1 MKKWIQRNLRN
12 IIATAFVIPILL
24 VAFVSISH
32 VTSFYGL
39 SNPFSW
45 ALYLSV
51 GIEIAAISA
60 LAAVSVRMGN
70 FIYFPFII
78 VTLIQMVGNIFFSFS
93 FINEFSDE
101 FKDWIAMVGGLFEN
115 MGVDKTDV
123 NSHKLI
129 LSFLTGGLLPIISLT
144 FAHMLVKFSEQN
156 KNVVVEEVKEEE
168 VSIEEEPK
176 DLSEEMNEV
185 DYEDIKSKFIE
196 KKLMEERDLKYKPTQ
211 EELDKLDYFLKILN
225 YEGPKPE
232 LNTEEKINPTEE
244 QLEKIQ
250 ETLNKYSM
258 PEPVEVEQEEVVEE
272 TPEVIE
278 EKVEEVA
285 EITPEVSDE
294 TEDVEKVFF
303 NPEEIEVLYS
313 DDETKEE
320 EPIVEEVIKP
330 EPVDTP
336 TTGKILNYFKRND

>member
-1 MKKWIQRNLRN
+1 MKKWFERNLRN

-39 SNPFSW
+39 SNPISW

-93 FINEFSDE
+93 FIEETSE
-101 FKDWIAMVGGLFEN
+101 GFKDWISMVGGLFEN
-115 MGVDKTDV
+115 MGIDKTDIS
-123 NSHKLI
+123 SHKLI

-156 KNVVVEEVKEEE
+156 KTIVIEEIKKEEVNIK
-168 VSIEEEPK
+168 EEPK
-176 DLSEEMNEV
+176 DLSDVINEESYEEM
-185 DYEDIKSKFIE
+185 KSKFVE

-211 EELDKLDYFLKILN
+211 EDLNKLDDFLKLIN
-225 YEGPKPE
+225 YNGPKFE
-232 LNTEEKINPTEE
+232 SNTEEKIIPSENEIEKLQEVLSQYSNTEPIVIEQEEVEE
-244 QLEKIQ
+244 QLE
-250 ETLNKYSM
+250 T
-258 PEPVEVEQEEVVEE
+258 
-272 TPEVIE
+272 
-278 EKVEEVA
+278 KVETE
-285 EITPEVSDE
+285 EI
-294 TEDVEKVFF
+294 EKVFF
-303 NPEEIEVLYS
+303 NPEENEVLYS
-313 DDETKEE
+313 DDEKQVDEVFEE
-320 EPIVEEVIKP
+320 EVKPQPVEMA
-330 EPVDTP
+330 P
-336 TTGKILNYFKRND
+336 TAKILNYFKRND

>member
-12 IIATAFVIPILL
+12 IIVTAFVIPILL

-39 SNPFSW
+39 SNPISW

-93 FINEFSDE
+93 FIDE
-101 FKDWIAMVGGLFEN
+101 ASEGFKDWISMVGGLFEN
-115 MGVDKTDV
+115 MGVDKTDIS
-123 NSHKLI
+123 SHKLI

-156 KNVVVEEVKEEE
+156 KTVVIEEVKKEEKTE
-168 VSIEEEPK
+168 VKEEPK
-176 DLSEEMNEV
+176 DLSEEIDEGV
-185 DYEDIKSKFIE
+185 YEEIKNKFIE

-211 EELDKLDYFLKILN
+211 DDLDKLDEFLKNIN
-225 YEGPKPE
+225 YQGPKFE
-232 LNTEEKINPTEE
+232 ESKDEKINPNQEDLDKLEE
-244 QLEKIQ
+244 VLNQYSNIEEPVQEIVEEKPENDIVYTIQ
-250 ETLNKYSM
+250 E
-258 PEPVEVEQEEVVEE
+258 E
-272 TPEVIE
+272 TETIE
-278 EKVEEVA
+278 ED
-285 EITPEVSDE
+285 EI
-294 TEDVEKVFF
+294 EKVFF
-303 NPEEIEVLYS
+303 NPEESEVLYS
-313 DDETKEE
+313 DDSKTVETIDIEKSEQE
-320 EPIVEEVIKP
+320 IKP
-330 EPVDTP
+330 EPIEMVS
-336 TTGKILNYFKRND
+336 TTKVLNYFKRND

>member
-1 MKKWIQRNLRN
+1 MKKWFDRNLRN

-39 SNPFSW
+39 SNPISW

-93 FINEFSDE
+93 FIDE
-101 FKDWIAMVGGLFEN
+101 ASEGFKDWISMVGGLFEN
-115 MGVDKTDV
+115 MGIDKTDIS
-123 NSHKLI
+123 SHKLI

-156 KNVVVEEVKEEE
+156 KTVVIEEVKKEEKTE
-168 VSIEEEPK
+168 VKEEPK
-176 DLSEEMNEV
+176 DLSEEIDEGV
-185 DYEDIKSKFIE
+185 YEEIKNKFIE

-211 EELDKLDYFLKILN
+211 DDLDKLDEFLKNIN
-225 YEGPKPE
+225 YQGPKFE
-232 LNTEEKINPTEE
+232 ESKDEKINPNQEDLDKLEE
-244 QLEKIQ
+244 VLNQYSNIEEPLQEIVEEKPENDIVYTIQ
-250 ETLNKYSM
+250 E
-258 PEPVEVEQEEVVEE
+258 E
-272 TPEVIE
+272 TETIE
-278 EKVEEVA
+278 ED
-285 EITPEVSDE
+285 EI
-294 TEDVEKVFF
+294 EKVFF
-303 NPEEIEVLYS
+303 NPEESEVLYS
-313 DDETKEE
+313 DDSKTVETIDIGKSEQE
-320 EPIVEEVIKP
+320 IKP
-330 EPVDTP
+330 EPIEMVS
-336 TTGKILNYFKRND
+336 TTKVLNYFKRND

>member
-12 IIATAFVIPILL
+12 IIVTAFVIPILL

-39 SNPFSW
+39 SNPISW

-93 FINEFSDE
+93 FIEETSE
-101 FKDWIAMVGGLFEN
+101 GFKDWISMVGGLFEN
-115 MGVDKTDV
+115 MGIDKTDIS
-123 NSHKLI
+123 SHKLI

-156 KNVVVEEVKEEE
+156 KTIVIEEIKKEEVNIKEK
-168 VSIEEEPK
+168 PK
-176 DLSEEMNEV
+176 DLSDVIDEESYEEM
-185 DYEDIKSKFIE
+185 KSKFVE

-211 EELDKLDYFLKILN
+211 DDLNKLDDFLKLIN
-225 YEGPKPE
+225 YDGPKFE
-232 LNTEEKINPTEE
+232 SNTEEKITPSENEIEKLQEIVNQYSNTEP
-244 QLEKIQ
+244 I
-250 ETLNKYSM
+250 
-258 PEPVEVEQEEVVEE
+258 VIEQEEVEEQPEPKVETE
-272 TPEVIE
+272 EIE
-278 EKVEEVA
+278 E
-285 EITPEVSDE
+285 I
-294 TEDVEKVFF
+294 EKVFF
-303 NPEEIEVLYS
+303 NPEENEVLYS
-313 DDETKEE
+313 DDEKQVDEVFEE
-320 EPIVEEVIKP
+320 EVKPQPVEMA
-330 EPVDTP
+330 P
-336 TTGKILNYFKRND
+336 TAKILNYFKRND